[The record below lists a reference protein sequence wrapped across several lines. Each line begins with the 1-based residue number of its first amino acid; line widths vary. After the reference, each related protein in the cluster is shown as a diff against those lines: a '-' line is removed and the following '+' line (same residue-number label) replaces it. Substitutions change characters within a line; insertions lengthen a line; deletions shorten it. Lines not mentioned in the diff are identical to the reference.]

1 MFLILCGK
9 SASGKDAIAKRLCR
23 RGFDMLVSYTSRPM
37 REGEHEF
44 VDYVFLTKKDFEQ
57 RIKEGR
63 FIEYRSYKTL
73 VNGQEDIWYYGTPK
87 RDLVDM
93 LSAEKDYVIILDLD
107 GAKAFMDYY
116 GRPNC
121 FCVSIEASDSTRT
134 ERALKRGSFDETEWD
149 RRLEADFEA
158 FSEERVEAVCDDRVY
173 NGSKTH
179 LSSLVGYI
187 IREFER
193 RFYDEKEDSD
203 E

>member
-57 RIKEGR
+57 RIAEGR

-73 VNGQEDIWYYGTPK
+73 VNGKEDIWYYGTPK
-87 RDLVDM
+87 RDKDDM
-93 LSAEKDYVIILDLD
+93 LSAEKDFVIILDLD

-116 GRPNC
+116 GKENC
-121 FCVSIEASDSTRT
+121 FCVSIEASAGTRT
-134 ERALKRGSFDETEWD
+134 ERALKRGSFDEAEWD

-173 NGSKTH
+173 NGSKNR

-187 IREFER
+187 IREFEK
-193 RFYDEKEDSD
+193 RFYDEEEDSD